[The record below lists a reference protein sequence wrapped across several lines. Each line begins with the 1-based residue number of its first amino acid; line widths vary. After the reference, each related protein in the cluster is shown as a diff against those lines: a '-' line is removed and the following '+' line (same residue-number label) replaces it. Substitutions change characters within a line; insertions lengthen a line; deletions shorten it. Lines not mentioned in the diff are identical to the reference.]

1 MNKSIE
7 LFELFVTAH
16 QPYFMA
22 GIDSDR
28 TYFCGRTEC
37 GDCIVHHT
45 THKLGCSVT
54 KKVLKEITKKY
65 PEYMI

>member
-1 MNKSIE
+1 MTKNIK
-7 LFELFVTAH
+7 LFELFVTKH
-16 QPYFMA
+16 QPYFMTDL
-22 GIDSDR
+22 GSDR
-28 TYFCGRTEC
+28 TYFCGHTEC

-54 KKVLKEITKKY
+54 KKVLKEITEKY